1 MNETVLGERAGLGG
15 RPGLDER
22 VGATDEPRATP
33 IISARSLLLRVL
45 IAIVTVATLS
55 IGGAWLMNA
64 GIDPVAEAS
73 EGAHSA
79 PPTPN
84 GTATPAGR

>member
-1 MNETVLGERAGLGG
+1 MNETVL
-15 RPGLDER
+15 DER
-22 VGATDEPRATP
+22 VDANGQPRAAP
-33 IISARSLLLRVL
+33 VISARSLLLRLL
-45 IAIVTVATLS
+45 IAVVTVATLS

-73 EGAHSA
+73 DANSSFRDGAQSE
-79 PPTPN
+79 PQTPI